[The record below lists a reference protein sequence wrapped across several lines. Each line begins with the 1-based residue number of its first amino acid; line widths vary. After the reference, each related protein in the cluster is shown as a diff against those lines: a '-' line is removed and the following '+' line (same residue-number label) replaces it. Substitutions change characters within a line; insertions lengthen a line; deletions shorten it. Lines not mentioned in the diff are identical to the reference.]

1 MYVESDWRPPKV
13 NLAFFWLSPRSHS
26 HDRWQNGCFASTM
39 TQARCGV
46 FRSGVASAFSL
57 RLWALTGESCIFWD
71 YITSSG
77 GGGGGQKNKGMSQAP
92 KLAFLRENLPYAS
105 IGIKGTS
112 RRGGASKASISAK
125 ERPLVSGT
133 KKKTKMKPD
142 NRNLK
147 VREEGWKQHRTRGP

>member
-1 MYVESDWRPPKV
+1 MYIYIYMYKRLKFIYTLHTTSYIEKLVQHVHWIWLTSPYV
-13 NLAFFWLSPRSHS
+13 NLVFFWLFPRSHS

-77 GGGGGQKNKGMSQAP
+77 GGGQKNKGMSQGQTP
-92 KLAFLRENLPYAS
+92 KLAFLRWFP
-105 IGIKGTS
+105 
-112 RRGGASKASISAK
+112 
-125 ERPLVSGT
+125 PLRIH
-133 KKKTKMKPD
+133 
-142 NRNLK
+142 RNQGHIAP
-147 VREEGWKQHRTRGP
+147 GWCQ